1 MTAVYA
7 RSGAPPTR
15 DTYDVLAPAGRT
27 RHLVASPCAAE
38 YSAESV
44 TWHIAVELGLN
55 SSVENR
61 FEGGHVSLAPSTFE
75 LNAQL
80 RSHVIAPNGGVEPL
94 DQGGSG
100 YVCCGGWTYFRFVNV
115 SAREYLSASIN
126 VTSGA
131 ARALFL
137 KAAAC
142 PTADDQN
149 PDTGTCTGFCELDWL
164 ERAGTFSGAHYSS
177 PRASVLIPTGAGETT
192 DKRREGDWYLGVQ
205 AVDDR
210 AAHFKLTSA
219 LEAVV
224 PPGDMSCTRFTMC
237 DRDPQRQAAAARAGA
252 AAAADGLD
260 DAIDGSVLSSGA
272 QTREGEDERD
282 ALINRCVFLPLAPFF
297 PHVTPHSSYH
307 SSHLT
312 PVEFNRVLPPTVI
325 IVALLLG
332 IWIAAEARRRY
343 KRRRPLRVIPTPVS

>member
-1 MTAVYA
+1 M
-7 RSGAPPTR
+7 
-15 DTYDVLAPAGRT
+15 
-27 RHLVASPCAAE
+27 
-38 YSAESV
+38 
-44 TWHIAVELGLN
+44 
-55 SSVENR
+55 
-61 FEGGHVSLAPSTFE
+61 
-75 LNAQL
+75 
-80 RSHVIAPNGGVEPL
+80 IAPNGGVEPL

-237 DRDPQRQAAAARAGA
+237 DRDPRRQAAAARAGA
-252 AAAADGLD
+252 AAAD
-260 DAIDGSVLSSGA
+260 DPIDGSVLSSGA

-312 PVEFNRVLPPTVI
+312 PVEFDRVLPPTVI